1 MDWLTSNKEWLFS
14 GAGLLFVTLLY
25 KYLLPWVTRSTERH
39 KEKENTTINFITN
52 AIDTNKI
59 ESIPHKIQEKESPPK
74 KTLAEYKETTR
85 ILFIDDDIKFKV
97 AKILVRSGWKH
108 TKLVKDVDTLEDPEI
123 TDADILFIDVQG
135 VGVLMG
141 FNDEGLGLAL
151 AIKEKYTNKKVVIY
165 SAQTEGNRFHSALR
179 KADSSL
185 PKNADPYEFQRI
197 VEEFTIGGGA
207 K

>member
-14 GAGLLFVTLLY
+14 GVGLLFITVLY
-25 KYLLPWVTRSTERH
+25 KYFVPWVTRSTERH
-39 KEKENTTINFITN
+39 KEKESTTINFITN

-59 ESIPHKIQEKESPPK
+59 ESASQKIQEKESPPK